1 VSECKGI
8 CAGGTVLISRRARP
22 PLQVLVSPI
31 RPSTLRLS
39 GKIAVAV
46 FIHDPSRP
54 QRPADTLLRTLYGLT
69 RAECRVALLLSD
81 GRVPREIAGKIGVT
95 ENTVR
100 SQIKSIYNKTGVK
113 RHHFNGPAPAR
124 HQWHRYF
131 GSDSGIP
138 PGVPPGSHHYAY
150 ELRHRRRNSMRA
162 ACGSFRVC
170 PEEHAAR

>member
-1 VSECKGI
+1 MSECIGI
-8 CAGGTVLISRRARP
+8 CAEGTVLISRRARP
-22 PLQVLVSPI
+22 PLQVLVTPI

-39 GKIAVAV
+39 RKIAVAV

-54 QRPADTLLRTLYGLT
+54 QRPADTLPRTLHELT
-69 RAECRVALLLSD
+69 RAECRVALLSSD

-131 GSDSGIP
+131 DSDSEGVL
-138 PGVPPGSHHYAY
+138 PGFPRLASLCLRARTPTAKFNARCVR
-150 ELRHRRRNSMRA
+150 ELQGMS
-162 ACGSFRVC
+162 
-170 PEEHAAR
+170 